1 MEKQYYCPTCHGEL
15 EMLSGCGAVG
25 YFCNHCK
32 LLISRKKMLLLP
44 TIPYDHAFLLVVDM
58 QNGLLNRDIW
68 NKALLAENV
77 DRLIAF
83 AREKGLPIV
92 FTRHT
97 NTSFSSEN
105 TQPWQLGDGLDV
117 KMDDMIIN
125 KTKSSIFGE
134 KSFQKYLADKDF
146 QWMFVAGL
154 VSNGCVQGACVDGI
168 KNGLKV
174 VLAEDG
180 HSTFH
185 KEQGDMVHKWNEA
198 LADQGVM
205 VVPTEAI
212 VSS

>member
-1 MEKQYYCPTCHGEL
+1 
-15 EMLSGCGAVG
+15 
-25 YFCNHCK
+25 
-32 LLISRKKMLLLP
+32 
-44 TIPYDHAFLLVVDM
+44 M

-68 NKALLAENV
+68 NKEFLVENV
-77 DRLIAF
+77 NGLIAF
-83 AREKGLPIV
+83 AREKGMLII

-105 TQPWQLGDGLDV
+105 TQPWQLWDGLDV

-134 KSFQKYLADKDF
+134 KAFQKYLADKGF

-174 VLAEDG
+174 VLAQDG

-185 KEQGDMVHKWNEA
+185 KEQGAMVQKWNET
-198 LADQGVM
+198 LADQGVI